1 MFKGVLFDLDGVI
14 TDTAEYHYLA
24 WKQLA
29 DELGISIDRAFN
41 ESLKGVSRE
50 DSLRL
55 ILEHGN
61 QLAAITPETFKKLA
75 SQKNEHYVELIQNVS
90 AKDIYPGIL
99 DLLKTL
105 KAQGIKIALA
115 SASKNGP
122 VLLDKMGITDLFDG
136 IADPASVKNGK
147 PAPDI
152 FIEAARLID
161 LPITECLG
169 IEDALAG
176 IQAIQASH
184 ALPIGVGKA
193 EDLGSNIPL
202 VATTEALTFDFL
214 KQTWQTYAH
223 SFDSK
228 YLELLKD

>member
-29 DELGISIDRAFN
+29 DELGISIDRTFN
-41 ESLKGVSRE
+41 ELLKGVSRE

-55 ILEHGN
+55 ILKHGN
-61 QLAAITPETFKKLA
+61 QLEGTTPETFKKLA
-75 SQKNEHYVELIQNVS
+75 HQKNEHYVQLIQNVS
-90 AKDIYPGIL
+90 PSDVYPGIL

-105 KAQGIKIALA
+105 RKQNIKIALA

-122 VLLDKMGITDLFDG
+122 VLLDKMGITDFFDG
-136 IADPASVKNGK
+136 IANPASVKNGK

-152 FIEAARLID
+152 FLEAARLID
-161 LPITECLG
+161 TPITQCLG

-176 IQAIQASH
+176 IQAIQASR
-184 ALPIGVGKA
+184 AIPIGVGKA
-193 EDLGSNIPL
+193 VDLGENIPL
-202 VATTEALTFDFL
+202 VASTQELTFSFL
-214 KQTWQTYAH
+214 KNVWEEKTKNG
-223 SFDSK
+223 S
-228 YLELLKD
+228 